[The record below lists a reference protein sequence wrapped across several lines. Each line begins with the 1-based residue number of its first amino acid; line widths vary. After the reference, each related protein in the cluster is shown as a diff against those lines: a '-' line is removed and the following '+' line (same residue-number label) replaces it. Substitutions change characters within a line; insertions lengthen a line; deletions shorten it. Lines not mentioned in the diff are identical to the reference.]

1 MSVQPV
7 LSIEWAE
14 ALPSLWSTKR
24 LDTLASVKARLGWK
38 GLKAD
43 EYVDEGFI
51 FLATPNLKGDE
62 IDFEDVNYI
71 TKARYDESPEIM
83 LRPGDVL
90 MVKDGATL
98 GIVAHVRNLPAPA
111 TVNGSTAV
119 IRTLG
124 ECDSRFLYHWLRSWG
139 VQQLIDKMKGGM
151 GVPHLF
157 QSDLRRFPVALP
169 ALSEQQSIAAYLDAQ
184 TSKIDRLM
192 DMRRR
197 QIALLQEQRTAL
209 IQQAVTRGLTPNV
222 PMKDSGVSWLGE
234 IPAHWEVFTL
244 GRLAT
249 VLQTGPFGSQ
259 LHAHEYI
266 SGGIPVLNPS
276 HMTEAGTILH
286 DPDCSVDDATASRL
300 TRHQLQQGDIIFAR
314 RGEIGRC
321 ALVDADQSGWICGT
335 GSMLM
340 RPNQTLVTSEYLTL
354 IFQFKHLKESLSLH
368 SVGSTMD
375 NLNTGI
381 LARVRLP
388 LPTVEE
394 QLWILNQIKNSQQQF
409 DNIINSYLRQLTL
422 LAEYRAALI
431 HECVTGQREVPD
443 MSSTLVE
450 EAHAL

>member
-1 MSVQPV
+1 MSTSWQKIR
-7 LSIEWAE
+7 LKFLA
-14 ALPSLWSTKR
+14 PSSREL
-24 LDTLASVKARLGWK
+24 LASRPEGIRYLGLENIESGTGKLLLETEQEQVDSSVVTFDEESVLFGKLRPYLAKVAAPDFK
-38 GLKAD
+38 GVASTEIMALKP
-43 EYVDEGFI
+43 VGSNNRR
-51 FLATPNLKGDE
+51 FLAYSLLSDEFIKRVSGMTDGAKMPRANPN
-62 IDFEDVNYI
+62 
-71 TKARYDESPEIM
+71 
-83 LRPGDVL
+83 DVL
-90 MVKDGATL
+90 NLSLRVPPI
-98 GIVAHVRNLPAPA
+98 GIQ
-111 TVNGSTAV
+111 
-119 IRTLG
+119 
-124 ECDSRFLYHWLRSWG
+124 SR
-139 VQQLIDKMKGGM
+139 
-151 GVPHLF
+151 
-157 QSDLRRFPVALP
+157 
-169 ALSEQQSIAAYLDAQ
+169 IASHLDAQ
-184 TSKIDRLM
+184 TAKIDRLM

-197 QIALLQEQRTAL
+197 QIALLQEQKAAL
-209 IQQAVTRGLTPNV
+209 LQQAVTQGLTPNV

-431 HECVTGQREVPD
+431 QECVTGQREVPD
-443 MSSTLVE
+443 MPSPLVE